1 VTVRND
7 RTSRREAIGV
17 RAWERRLQQLTQRPF
32 VLVGVVVALLAI
44 GALGVGL
51 RNKVELSRQTFRAD
65 LTPTF
70 LVVLVACVI
79 MFFVLLVLMPKRR
92 PGGQPRKRM
101 NPLVQLLGLAVVT
114 GLFFLAAQCAP
125 ERGNQQMPSIKP
137 PGSTPGPPADTG
149 GGSSAPGVASGIP
162 LAILVGLA
170 IAAVAG
176 LMWYRLR
183 DNLPPISDRSEAEDL
198 REVIA
203 AGQAA
208 MSGQTDARSAVIA
221 AYAAMEDALA
231 RAGLRRRAA
240 DTPAEVLSR
249 AGEAG
254 LFGPAAAAA
263 AAELTELFER
273 ARFSDRPMPLGAREY
288 AERALA
294 ELDADLEAAIAR
306 AAEAGSETTAR
317 ATRGSSAG
325 AR

>member
-1 VTVRND
+1 
-7 RTSRREAIGV
+7 V
-17 RAWERRLQQLTQRPF
+17 RAWERHLQQLTQRPF

-51 RNKVELSRQTFRAD
+51 RNQVELSRQTFRAD

-70 LVVLVACVI
+70 LVVLAASVI
-79 MFFVLLVLMPKRR
+79 MFFVLLVAMPKRR
-92 PGGQPRKRM
+92 PGGPARKRS
-101 NPLVQLLGLAVVT
+101 NPLVQLLGLAVLA
-114 GLFFLAAQCAP
+114 GLFLLAAQCAP
-125 ERGNQQMPSIKP
+125 EGNKGQLPAVKP
-137 PGSTPGPPADTG
+137 PGALQGVPADTG

-162 LAILVGLA
+162 LAILLGLA

-176 LMWYRLR
+176 LLWYRSR
-183 DNLPPISDRSEAEDL
+183 DNLPPLSDRSEAEDL

-221 AYAAMEDALA
+221 AYAAMEDALV
-231 RAGLRRRAA
+231 RAGLQRRVA
-240 DTPAEVLSR
+240 DTPTEVLTR

-254 LFGPAAAAA
+254 LFGPAAASA

-294 ELDADLEAAIAR
+294 EMDADLEAAIAAAA
-306 AAEAGSETTAR
+306 AAESEANSR
-317 ATRGSSAG
+317 QGSSAG
-325 AR
+325 VR